1 MPKRKTRKRRR
12 KGGND
17 DAAKKIQKMVR
28 GRQSRKKTIER
39 LSQNPFA
46 SGATS
51 KDGTPMRERR
61 GSVIEREFGIS
72 PHSKTSLAQDVKESS
87 EKRVRD
93 SDAVAR
99 QEVINNL
106 ENRPFSREYLE
117 KMTNPARLL
126 RMNSDEDWLSESEVE
141 RRRRIKGNR
150 GGRRRRKTRR
160 KKSRRKKSR
169 KRKTRRKKR

>member
-1 MPKRKTRKRRR
+1 M
-12 KGGND
+12 
-17 DAAKKIQKMVR
+17 
-28 GRQSRKKTIER
+28 ER

-46 SGATS
+46 RGAIS
-51 KDGTPMRERR
+51 RDGTSMNDRR
-61 GSVIEREFGIS
+61 GSIIEREFGIS

-99 QEVINNL
+99 QEVINDL

-126 RMNSDEDWLSESEVE
+126 RMNSDEDWLSDEDAA
-141 RRRRIKGNR
+141 RRRIAKGAL
-150 GGRRRRKTRR
+150 GGRRR

-169 KRKTRRKKR
+169 RKKSRRKKSRRRK

>member
-1 MPKRKTRKRRR
+1 MPKRKTRRKR

-17 DAAKKIQKMVR
+17 ASAKKIQKIVR
-28 GRQSRKKTIER
+28 GRQSRKKTVER

-46 SGATS
+46 RDAISR
-51 KDGTPMRERR
+51 DGTSMNNRR

-72 PHSKTSLAQDVKESS
+72 PYSKTSLAQDVKESS

-126 RMNSDEDWLSESEVE
+126 RTNSDEDWLSESEVE

-160 KKSRRKKSR
+160 KKSRRKKR
-169 KRKTRRKKR
+169 

>member
-1 MPKRKTRKRRR
+1 MPKRKTRRKR

-17 DAAKKIQKMVR
+17 DAAKKIQKIVR
-28 GRQSRKKTIER
+28 GRQSRKKTIQR

-46 SGATS
+46 RGATGR
-51 KDGTPMRERR
+51 DGVSMNDRR
-61 GSVIEREFGIS
+61 GSVIEREFNIS